1 MRRKKRRRRR
11 KKTKPE
17 EEEGSTSSLHSQTRR
32 QSLTWALRP
41 EESTAR
47 PPPSP
52 SLTSYSRPCCWLPSA
67 GGRNPHSHPHTY
79 THTLT
84 QHNTR
89 KHTSSWSTRSHP
101 DSTIEGR
108 QERQIEERNER
119 TTVLSLFSFFH
130 SFFFSFSGRGSAR
143 DIAACSLGNHFLN
156 GILRLNHLNHTED
169 SRLLGLTVADGERMI
184 WSCHV
189 SIV

>member
-1 MRRKKRRRRR
+1 MRRKKRRR

-17 EEEGSTSSLHSQTRR
+17 EEEGSTSSLRSQTRL

-67 GGRNPHSHPHTY
+67 GSRNPHSHPHTY

-84 QHNTR
+84 QHTQTHFLL
-89 KHTSSWSTRSHP
+89 KYSLTSRLYHRGT
-101 DSTIEGR
+101 T
-108 QERQIEERNER
+108 R
-119 TTVLSLFSFFH
+119 TTDRSAKRADNCSIPLSFFH
-130 SFFFSFSGRGSAR
+130 SFFFSFSGRGSAI
-143 DIAACSLGNHFLN
+143 DIAACSLGNRFLN
-156 GILRLNHLNHTED
+156 GIPRLNHLNHTED